1 MILATHA
8 RSRPRPGEVENGDAV
23 VVRHTARFSL
33 VAVVDAL
40 GHGPV
45 AAQVAGTAIAALT
58 AATLPLRPEEVL
70 LHVHEALRGTRG
82 AAATVVTLEDGVMRG
97 CGVGN
102 VEVRTP
108 GRGSPVLLSRGVLG
122 SSSVRLRPFDATLG
136 RGERFAIFTDGL
148 TRRLDLESVR
158 ELPLPD
164 ACDALF
170 ARFAQELDDATL
182 LVGEVRA

>member
-8 RSRPRPGEVENGDAV
+8 RSRPRPGEIENGDAV

-33 VAVVDAL
+33 VAVIDAL

-45 AAQVAGTAIAALT
+45 AARVASAAVAALT
-58 AATLPLRPEEVL
+58 AATLPRRPEEAL
-70 LHVHEALRGTRG
+70 LDVHSALRGTRG
-82 AAATVVTLEDGVMRG
+82 AAATVVTLEDGIMRG

-108 GRGSPVLLSRGVLG
+108 GRGSPVLLARGVLG
-122 SSSVRLRPFDATLG
+122 SASLRLRPFDTTLG
-136 RGERFAIFTDGL
+136 PGERFAIFTDGL
-148 TRRLDLESVR
+148 TRRLDLKSVR
-158 ELPLPD
+158 ELALPD
-164 ACDALF
+164 ACNSLF

-182 LVGEVRA
+182 LIGEVRA